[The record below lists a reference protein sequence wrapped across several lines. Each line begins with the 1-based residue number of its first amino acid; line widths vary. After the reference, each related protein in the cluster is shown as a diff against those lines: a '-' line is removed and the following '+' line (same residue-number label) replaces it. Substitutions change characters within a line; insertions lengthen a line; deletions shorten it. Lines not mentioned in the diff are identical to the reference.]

1 MLKGKKLLFVLTMMT
16 GFCLL
21 AGCGKNNKDG
31 KTVIELVQYKPEA
44 TSYFEEVEERFN
56 ASHDDI
62 ELKISSPNK
71 FFPLLIVPAK
81 FITDSFLDGVITI
94 SRSALTEKRSFGCSK
109 PELPVMR

>member
-44 TSYFEEVEERFN
+44 TSYF
-56 ASHDDI
+56 
-62 ELKISSPNK
+62 LKKLRNG
-71 FFPLLIVPAK
+71 LM
-81 FITDSFLDGVITI
+81 
-94 SRSALTEKRSFGCSK
+94 
-109 PELPVMR
+109 PVMMILD

>member
-44 TSYFEEVEERFN
+44 TSYFEEVEERF
-56 ASHDDI
+56 
-62 ELKISSPNK
+62 
-71 FFPLLIVPAK
+71 
-81 FITDSFLDGVITI
+81 
-94 SRSALTEKRSFGCSK
+94 
-109 PELPVMR
+109 